1 MNTSTKHMMSVVTL
15 RVIYTNLHYLCI
27 SGQNGKFWSLNMLL
41 IHSIIPIQLWVA
53 VMPQRLATFVD
64 QLGWINQM
72 EVSNDL
78 QN

>member
-1 MNTSTKHMMSVVTL
+1 
-15 RVIYTNLHYLCI
+15 
-27 SGQNGKFWSLNMLL
+27 MLL

-53 VMPQRLATFVD
+53 VMPQRLATFAD
-64 QLGWINQM
+64 QLGWIIQM